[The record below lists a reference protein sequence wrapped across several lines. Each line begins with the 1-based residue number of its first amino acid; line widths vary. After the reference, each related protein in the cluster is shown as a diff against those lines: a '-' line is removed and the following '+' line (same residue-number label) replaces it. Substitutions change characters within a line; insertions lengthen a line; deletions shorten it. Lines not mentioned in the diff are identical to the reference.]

1 MKKLILIPLI
11 ALFGCNADDKFADA
25 PADGTAIEVST
36 YIQASRAIDKT
47 TFANGDVMMLNA
59 CRTTG
64 EYADAFTPN
73 FMDKVQVTYSDGSW
87 TYSPLMAWPTD
98 NNEHISFTAFY
109 PSSTEAT
116 PLTYKFT
123 VADNADEQTDPLW
136 CTVRDASISDRNG
149 KYICGNADDAAFEP
163 ASGAMTLKFRH
174 MLSKVN
180 FYIKLDAD
188 YPGTEVKLN
197 SLTLHNVNSQGTF
210 TIANDL
216 STGTWASSHMKD
228 YTLFE
233 TGENLV
239 VTQIPSTI
247 AETILIP
254 QTMYSITG
262 TKNKNSYL
270 TLCYSYPSA
279 EGGEITITKEIFLT
293 NEWVVNKIY
302 NYTINLSIDINTIS
316 ISTVVVD
323 WDSSESNPNHNLSTT
338 PAEPIDLGL
347 SVKWSSYDYGASNPY
362 EKGHTYQ
369 IEDITNFDYDNS
381 WGGNW
386 SSPTKSEWE
395 ELLNKCTIEK
405 TNENGITGY
414 RVHGPNGNSIFL
426 INNCYGVQT
435 ILRSN
440 MWYYY
445 HIDLESNEII
455 NIYYDSAT
463 YPVRPVYK

>member
-73 FMDKVQVTYSDGSW
+73 FMDKVQVTYSGGTW

-216 STGTWASSHMKD
+216 STGSWASTQMKD
-228 YTLFE
+228 FALYADADPMAVSALST
-233 TGENLV
+233 
-239 VTQIPSTI
+239 TI
-247 AETILIP
+247 AKMLMLP
-254 QTMYSITG
+254 QDMKSSD
-262 TKNKNSYL
+262 TKRGNTYL
-270 TLCYSYPSA
+270 EVEYTHSLA
-279 EGGEITITKEIFLT
+279 DGGERTVTKQMYLNNSWEI
-293 NEWVVNKIY
+293 NKVY
-302 NYTINLSIDINTIS
+302 NYTVNLSLDVNS
-316 ISTVVVD
+316 ISVSTEIKN
-323 WDSSESNPNHNLSTT
+323 WDTPENNPDFKDITT
-338 PAEPIDLGL
+338 PAEAVDLGL
-347 SVKWSSYDYGASNPY
+347 SVKWASHNYGASSPEEIGMTFRY
-362 EKGHTYQ
+362 GDTP
-369 IEDITNFDYDNS
+369 IDFNS
-381 WGGNW
+381 TWGPNW
-386 SSPTKSEWE
+386 RIPTSSEIQE
-395 ELLNKCTIEK
+395 INNNCTIEK
-405 TNENGITGY
+405 AEINGVEGY
-414 RVHGPNGNSIFL
+414 LVTAKNGNSLFFPNTSHTYDYGKSMFYYNFYFNEGRNSIS
-426 INNCYGVQT
+426 INFG
-435 ILRSN
+435 S
-440 MWYYY
+440 
-445 HIDLESNEII
+445 S
-455 NIYYDSAT
+455 SST
-463 YPVRPVYK
+463 YVAVRPVYK